1 MSIFDHVAGCPKIM
15 KKPTAKKK
23 KPKPI
28 TADDLSAYGLKD
40 AITFA
45 EAYGNITKV
54 ADTMT
59 AISGE
64 SVTRQMVGR
73 WLNGDPAK
81 RQQPSFGTA
90 ILLLIAVDIVRGN
103 TDPSATFLTIE
114 VPEIPQPKRK

>member
-1 MSIFDHVAGCPKIM
+1 M